1 MAVELVAQKV
11 ITLRSKSSCI
21 TLSAIATFVISCA
34 YLAAIKSRTVAGSSS
49 SMSSEAPPPPQN
61 YEPGLHSIAYVTTPN
76 ENSAKTLAR
85 LLVERKLAA
94 CVNII
99 PGIMSIYEWEGK
111 INEDQEQLLMIKTR
125 TSRVN
130 ELSKFVRDNHPYS
143 VAEVISVPIENGNPP
158 YLEWLSKTI
167 PEGKN

>member
-1 MAVELVAQKV
+1 
-11 ITLRSKSSCI
+11 
-21 TLSAIATFVISCA
+21 
-34 YLAAIKSRTVAGSSS
+34 
-49 SMSSEAPPPPQN
+49 MSSEAPPPPQN